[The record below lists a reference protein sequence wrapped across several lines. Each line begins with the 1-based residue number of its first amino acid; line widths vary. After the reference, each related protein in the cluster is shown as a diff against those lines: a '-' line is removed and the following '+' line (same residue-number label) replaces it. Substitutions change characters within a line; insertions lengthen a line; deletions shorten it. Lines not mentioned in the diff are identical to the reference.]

1 MRIAG
6 IVHHHSLGGVIGIPK
21 VLTECLAGSTGRR
34 LKSLPAR
41 KSFPPLEPL
50 GGPLSPILGMGGG
63 QSKSLDSMLYGPLRL
78 LRGGSTE
85 DALQPR
91 YTSPTLSLEG
101 AGNVSRSMVT
111 TTMFCL
117 ALAKVGSYHSTHS
130 IAAVR
135 PTPSIDSHWCRS
147 ASLASATVHS
157 SVSLPHCRVASRS
170 MSFCR
175 THRCSS

>member
-21 VLTECLAGSTGRR
+21 VLTERLAGSTSRR

-85 DALQPR
+85 DALQPLVHVAHLVIGGCGQR
-91 YTSPTLSLEG
+91 VQKHGHHRHVLFGPGEGGELPLHPLHRRGPTYPKHRFALVQVSQPSLNNCSFIGE
-101 AGNVSRSMVT
+101 
-111 TTMFCL
+111 L
-117 ALAKVGSYHSTHS
+117 
-130 IAAVR
+130 
-135 PTPSIDSHWCRS
+135 
-147 ASLASATVHS
+147 ASL
-157 SVSLPHCRVASRS
+157 PCGF
-170 MSFCR
+170 SFDVIL
-175 THRCSS
+175 